1 MVTEVT
7 VALPLLLP
15 PPHADRVRIIAK
27 ARNKVEKVD
36 IFVLLVSRGMLTFVI
51 SFLSAL

>member
-7 VALPLLLP
+7 VALPPLP

-27 ARNKVEKVD
+27 ARNKVERVD
-36 IFVLLVSRGMLTFVI
+36 IFVLLVSRSMLTFVI